1 MSASVLPANAT
12 NKSVTWSVS
21 NGTGTA
27 TIDPA
32 SGLLTAGTAG
42 TVTVTAT
49 AKDGSAKTGTLQVTV
64 TGGE

>member
-1 MSASVLPANAT
+1 M
-12 NKSVTWSVS
+12 TWSVS

-27 TIDPA
+27 TIDA
-32 SGLLTAGTAG
+32 TSGLLTAGTAG